1 MNIQL
6 DAGDL
11 NIHAVDG
18 NINMKA
24 ERAINM
30 ETAVVRMKTKFFEA
44 EVDGNWDEKVT
55 GTNTKTGS
63 TIDLN

>member
-1 MNIQL
+1 
-6 DAGDL
+6 
-11 NIHAVDG
+11 
-18 NINMKA
+18 MKA